1 MTPYKMGDRVSV
13 LYLSTAYGTCLAYNR
28 YVLEVAPDAAY
39 GQRVWVEMPD
49 NCAGGP
55 VLEMPAHS
63 DFLNAMEAEP
73 ITSQTPGLLE
83 ANLNWRAATAIPGSK
98 VPSWPSG
105 RNGELVHVP
114 VTPRERSTHAARAAL
129 LLEQLHI
136 CDPAAFHR
144 WSTKLDA
151 RITPLEAGR

>member
-13 LYLSTAYGTCLAYNR
+13 LYLSTTCGTWLAYNR
-28 YVLEVAPDAAY
+28 YVLEVAPDPTY

-55 VLEMPAHS
+55 ILEMPAHS

-83 ANLNWRAATAIPGSK
+83 ANLNWRVAMAAPDSE

-105 RNGELVHVP
+105 VHVP
-114 VTPRERSTHAARAAL
+114 VTPRERSTHAARAVL
-129 LLEQLHI
+129 LMEQLRT
-136 CDPAAFHR
+136 CDPAAYSR
-144 WSTKLDA
+144 WKTKLDA
-151 RITPLEAGR
+151 KITLLEGGR